1 MPRRITD
8 TPLRRLLS
16 LSRDPILLASV
27 ERMIEMKTPEA
38 RERAKAALALLL
50 RDAPTT
56 KRESS

>member
-38 RERAKAALALLL
+38 RERAKAALTLLL